1 LGRGVQ
7 HSRQRSTAR
16 RPAGPDA
23 GCRAADVFDALWAA
37 LADVIGPTATAA
49 LVQRSVKRAA
59 ASEPELQH
67 LLISREQFIY
77 KYSLPASWGDAEA
90 DARPALRQVVRELVP
105 LLAELTGP
113 VVVRRLRQDPLLRRC
128 GVIPQ
133 DADQ

>member
-1 LGRGVQ
+1 MGMAGQ
-7 HSRQRSTAR
+7 HPRQRSTAR
-16 RPAGPDA
+16 RRA

-49 LVQRSVKRAA
+49 LMQRSVKRAS

-67 LLISREQFIY
+67 LLISREQFTY

-90 DARPALRQVVRELVP
+90 GARPALRQVVRELVP

-113 VVVRRLRQDPLLRRC
+113 VVVRRLREDPLLRRC

-133 DADQ
+133 DGDQ